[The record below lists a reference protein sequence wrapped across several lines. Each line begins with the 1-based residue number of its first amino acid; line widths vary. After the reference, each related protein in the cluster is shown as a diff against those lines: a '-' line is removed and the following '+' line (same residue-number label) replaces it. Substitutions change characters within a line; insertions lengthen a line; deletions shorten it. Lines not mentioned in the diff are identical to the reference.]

1 MLSLPICR
9 LLYTRFILGSAAKR
23 WGWALLL
30 LVASA
35 SPIRAAT
42 ISAFTNDSIIGVGS
56 VASVEIRLQLD
67 PLEFASI
74 FEGRFDLAGLG
85 STASV
90 AVQPLGFGS
99 TWDTQ
104 FGGVTQSQLI
114 LSLTSSNRD
123 DHVLLAT
130 IDVAGLAP
138 GFFDLLLAPGTL
150 LQRDTNV
157 SPFFEDVALGTAVGT
172 NLISIQVV
180 PEPST
185 GLLMGLGLLSL
196 GWFGRR
202 LE

>member
-1 MLSLPICR
+1 VTICK
-9 LLYTRFILGSAAKR
+9 LLYTRFNFGLAAKR

-30 LVASA
+30 LAAGV
-35 SPIRAAT
+35 SPVRAAT
-42 ISAFTNDSIIGVGS
+42 ITAFTNDSIIGVGS
-56 VASVEIRLQLD
+56 AASVEIRLQLD
-67 PLEFASI
+67 PLEFVSI
-74 FEGRFDLAGLG
+74 FEGRFDLVGLG
-85 STASV
+85 STAAV

-99 TWDTQ
+99 TWGTQ
-104 FGGVTQSQLI
+104 FGGVTQSQLV

-130 IDVAGLAP
+130 VDVVGLAP

-157 SPFFEDVALGTAVGT
+157 SPFFEDVALGTTVGT
-172 NLISIQVV
+172 NLISIQVI

-202 LE
+202 LG